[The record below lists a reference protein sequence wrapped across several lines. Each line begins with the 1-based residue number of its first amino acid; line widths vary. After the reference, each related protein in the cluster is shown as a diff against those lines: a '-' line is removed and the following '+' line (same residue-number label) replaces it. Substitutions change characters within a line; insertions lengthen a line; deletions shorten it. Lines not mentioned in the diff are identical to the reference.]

1 MKRKKIAIL
10 PEINNCGGDLSK
22 KWFVYY
28 SYRDPRNGKMKR
40 FKEYKGLHRH
50 KSYEERMQ
58 AAIQLKDK
66 LSQKLRN
73 GWSPFLD
80 DETAIYEDQL
90 QYQNVARIYGKMKAA
105 NKTVGYFSSKL
116 VDLKMEEE
124 DLEPETISTYKS
136 KLRIFN
142 QWLDRDG
149 LADVDIS
156 AIDNSIVLKFFDFL
170 INERSLSG
178 NTIKKYRQLLQEMFE
193 VARKGKNIHTNPVY
207 DIPKCKRVNDQ
218 SPRPIA
224 EFDIQELKEAIRK
237 EDPQL
242 WLAISFEY
250 YCFLRP
256 GKELRLLKIK
266 DIDFIRGVVD
276 VEQLRAKTNLERF
289 PTIPT
294 VFLREL
300 RNVYHLHECPR
311 DYFVFGKDGKP
322 GPKELGKNNMRTRFR
337 NIRKKLNM
345 PEGYKYY
352 SWKHTGN
359 GRASDAGISLQALQD
374 QNGHASIK
382 TTEIYMRHKIGKVS
396 EEIRDKFPEL

>member
-1 MKRKKIAIL
+1 
-10 PEINNCGGDLSK
+10 
-22 KWFVYY
+22 
-28 SYRDPRNGKMKR
+28 
-40 FKEYKGLHRH
+40 
-50 KSYEERMQ
+50 MQ

-193 VARKGKNIHTNPVY
+193 VARKGKNIHANPVY

-300 RNVYHLHECPR
+300 RNVYHLHEYPR

-359 GRASDAGISLQALQD
+359 GRASDAGISLRALQD